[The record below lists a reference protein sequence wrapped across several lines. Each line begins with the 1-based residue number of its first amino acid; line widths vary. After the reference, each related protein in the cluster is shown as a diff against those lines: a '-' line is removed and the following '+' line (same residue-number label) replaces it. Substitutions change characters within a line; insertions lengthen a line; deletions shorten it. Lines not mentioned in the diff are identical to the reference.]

1 VDGRATNFGHKHFPK
16 YSLPEESDQDNVVNE
31 ESEMHEDTEE
41 INALLCSES

>member
-1 VDGRATNFGHKHFPK
+1 VDGRATNFGHIHFPK